1 MSGWSSRYSGWAV
14 LLTAASLMWG
24 GADWAQAEDIYVRNR
39 PFEQIIYV
47 DSEPYAPLTAYT
59 RALRVRGQLTTQGRI
74 VLSFE
79 PAKRKNEQ
87 VPQNDLLN
95 AVPQYLRNISATS
108 EANHQKGSV
117 EPAVPSETV
126 EQPVQ
131 NVEPSA
137 KVFEAEYDGLV
148 FPVPYI
154 WYEEEPWVPVGL
166 LAKRLGFRVEEN
178 SATGII
184 DILVPRLINE
194 NDRTAAQELEAE
206 KEAKLK
212 EAEGILQKRHQEK
225 IKKQKEAEER
235 ARQEEAKRREEAA
248 KKPRSSVERR
258 RVTVSDEGD
267 FPSEFNSDPSLYDDG
282 RH

>member
-1 MSGWSSRYSGWAV
+1 M
-14 LLTAASLMWG
+14 
-24 GADWAQAEDIYVRNR
+24 N
-39 PFEQIIYV
+39 
-47 DSEPYAPLTAYT
+47 PLC
-59 RALRVRGQLTTQGRI
+59 
-74 VLSFE
+74 
-79 PAKRKNEQ
+79 
-87 VPQNDLLN
+87 
-95 AVPQYLRNISATS
+95 
-108 EANHQKGSV
+108 H
-117 EPAVPSETV
+117 
-126 EQPVQ
+126 
-131 NVEPSA
+131 
-137 KVFEAEYDGLV
+137 
-148 FPVPYI
+148 
-154 WYEEEPWVPVGL
+154 PVGL